1 VEITM
6 KTYYQIVQDKTFR
19 ELTNSQKEEL
29 QNRQTELALM
39 WQAEQDELQ
48 KEILFDELLA
58 SLQGLVKSRAYRE
71 AEKSF
76 TIDKEDF
83 EGLIYLV
90 LVETLVSYLEGQ
102 TELYGQ
108 KLMPFSQELDKP
120 FQPIFLTNLNAVI
133 NMNYRHKGY
142 DVHETTYHVTNRL
155 DSPSPDDPT
164 VTMGDAL
171 EVERSFE
178 LEVEHNLFVDQ
189 VVQDVF
195 NGDEKKRTIVH
206 MSVQEFKRNEIVSA
220 LKDEGQSSDAMAKQV
235 NRTVKQ
241 FKAAYLKLT

>member
-1 VEITM
+1 M
-6 KTYYQIVQDKTFR
+6 KTYFEILENKTFR
-19 ELTNSQKEEL
+19 QLTSTQKTEV

-39 WQAEQDELQ
+39 WQAEQDNLQ
-48 KEILFDELLA
+48 KEYIFDELFA
-58 SLQGLVKSRAYRE
+58 SLKGLVKSRAYRE
-71 AEKSF
+71 AERSF
-76 TIDKEDF
+76 SVEQEDF

-90 LVETLVSYLEGQ
+90 LIETLTGTKDGQ

-108 KLMPFSQELDKP
+108 KLMAFNQELDKP
-120 FQPIFLTNLNAVI
+120 FQPVFITNLNAVI
-133 NMNYRHKGY
+133 KMMYRHKEY
-142 DVHETTYHVTNRL
+142 DAHEGTVQHSKNRL
-155 DSPSPDDPT
+155 DSISPDDPEAT
-164 VTMGDAL
+164 LGDTL
-171 EVERSFE
+171 ETGERFE
-178 LEVEHNLFVDQ
+178 LEIEHNLYVDQ

-241 FKAAYLKLT
+241 FKEAYLNLM